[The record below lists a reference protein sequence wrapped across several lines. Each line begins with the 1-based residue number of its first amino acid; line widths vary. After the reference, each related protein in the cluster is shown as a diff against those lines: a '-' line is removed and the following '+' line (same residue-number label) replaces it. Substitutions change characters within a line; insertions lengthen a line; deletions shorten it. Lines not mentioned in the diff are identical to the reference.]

1 MIRRREFIAGL
12 GSAAVWPVVARAQQ
26 SLMPVIGL
34 LNGVSFESYA
44 DRVAAFRQGLMETG
58 FVEGRNVAIEYR
70 SADGLYERAP
80 ALAADLV
87 RRQVAVIVA
96 IGAGSRTAQAA
107 KTATSTIPIVFAA
120 GADAIRSG
128 LVTSISRPEAN
139 VTGVSFN
146 NNNLGPKRLSLM
158 RQLLPGGIENHSIGY
173 LDNSNRNP
181 SFDSTVRELLEAA
194 PINGQK
200 LVVFTASTAQD
211 IDIAFAAI
219 VQQQLAGLV
228 ISPDGFLNSRRDQIV
243 ALAAR

>member
-1 MIRRREFIAGL
+1 MKRRTFIAGL
-12 GSAAVWPVVARAQQ
+12 GSAAAWPVAVRAQQ
-26 SLMPVIGL
+26 RAMPVIGL

-70 SADGLYERAP
+70 SADGRYERAP

-107 KTATSTIPIVFAA
+107 KTVTSTIPIVFAA

-146 NNNLGPKRLSLM
+146 NNNLGPKRLSLIG
-158 RQLLPGGIENHSIGY
+158 QLLPGGIEGTSIGY
-173 LDNSNRNP
+173 LDNSNR
-181 SFDSTVRELLEAA
+181 VGA
-194 PINGQK
+194 P
-200 LVVFTASTAQD
+200 ASYETSA
-211 IDIAFAAI
+211 
-219 VQQQLAGLV
+219 
-228 ISPDGFLNSRRDQIV
+228 SPN
-243 ALAAR
+243 